1 MEYITEV
8 LMLDK
13 DFPFAI
19 YNGKG
24 FSHQD
29 EKNNRVYMHNHH
41 SLEINFCVSGEG
53 QYTIIDD
60 KYPILQDDIF
70 IINNLEYHMARNL
83 SGDLQLMVIVFDPE
97 LILAGS
103 NDYQYVRAFYE
114 WKTGFKHRL
123 PGGIF
128 ATEEIKGILNS
139 IQEEW
144 DTQAAGWRL
153 VVKSLLLML
162 LALLYRRF
170 ESMEGYSEK
179 IRHFQKGYIKL
190 APAIRYME
198 EHYKENIP
206 LATLAQEAHMS
217 VNYFSAYFSQNMNCT
232 VSEYLI
238 RMRLKHA
245 CMQLTTTDNSILS
258 VALESGFENISY
270 FNRVFRKEFGVTP
283 RQYRKRVDGN
293 GKKI

>member
-24 FSHQD
+24 FSYQD

-114 WKTGFKHRL
+114 WNTEIHSGRVGY
-123 PGGIF
+123 PGGRMASGGKVVAF
-128 ATEEIKGILNS
+128 
-139 IQEEW
+139 
-144 DTQAAGWRL
+144 DAAGT
-153 VVKSLLLML
+153 VV
-162 LALLYRRF
+162 
-170 ESMEGYSEK
+170 
-179 IRHFQKGYIKL
+179 
-190 APAIRYME
+190 
-198 EHYKENIP
+198 
-206 LATLAQEAHMS
+206 
-217 VNYFSAYFSQNMNCT
+217 SA
-232 VSEYLI
+232 V
-238 RMRLKHA
+238 
-245 CMQLTTTDNSILS
+245 
-258 VALESGFENISY
+258 
-270 FNRVFRKEFGVTP
+270 
-283 RQYRKRVDGN
+283 
-293 GKKI
+293 